1 MHIPTHLMLFWV
13 VGHRL
18 KERRDRTLV
27 TWAGVA
33 ADSDGLTILAGID
46 AYGQWHHVFTHGL
59 FAALVFGIL
68 FSLWAKNPFKVW
80 WASLAAFHLHLACDL
95 RGSGTAWPIRYLW
108 PFSAHFF
115 NSPYGW
121 ELDSWQNSLIAVIL
135 LLICGRLAIRHGYS
149 FSETFLPKS
158 AAVAVVQALRSR
170 FAVRIHSEIVNHS

>member
-1 MHIPTHLMLFWV
+1 MLFWV
-13 VGHRL
+13 AGHRL

-33 ADSDGLTILAGID
+33 ADADGLTILAGIE
-46 AYGQWHHVFTHGL
+46 AYGQWHHVFTH
-59 FAALVFGIL
+59 AS
-68 FSLWAKNPFKVW
+68 SLGFYFPCGPKNPFKVW
-80 WASLAAFHLHLACDL
+80 WASLAAVHLHLACDL
-95 RGSGTAWPIRYLW
+95 LGSGTAWAIQYLW

-149 FSETFLPKS
+149 PSVALTPLPTTVYIRTNSEKP
-158 AAVAVVQALRSR
+158 
-170 FAVRIHSEIVNHS
+170 